1 MDIVEG
7 RSSATEDLVTQ
18 EADAN
23 MGKVYLNLTCVFI
36 EIHINWGKQVLYR
49 WGSVS
54 KVSNGW
60 PWTSTGDAIM
70 NQYL

>member
-23 MGKVYLNLTCVFI
+23 MGKVYLNLTCVFV
-36 EIHINWGKQVLYR
+36 EMHVNWCKQILYR
-49 WGSVS
+49 WDSVS
-54 KVSNGW
+54 
-60 PWTSTGDAIM
+60 
-70 NQYL
+70 